1 MLNVKFI
8 THLIADRDYA
18 IEWTPQG
25 DMFRASTLEEVRN
38 LAVRMNYT
46 MTADLT
52 EIIDVES
59 GFVIETV
66 KERVSIDD

>member
-1 MLNVKFI
+1 MLNVKFV
-8 THLIADRDYA
+8 THLIANRNFA

-25 DMFRASTLEEVRN
+25 DMVKTNTLEDVRN

-46 MTADLT
+46 MTADCT

-59 GFVIETV
+59 GFIIETV
-66 KERVSIDD
+66 KARVILDD